1 MSLIKARRNRKKN
14 WMDSRKGKSPRTL
27 ILLLLVVVG
36 IIWYLSYR
44 F

>member
-1 MSLIKARRNRKKN
+1 MSLIKARRNRKKI

>member
-14 WMDSRKGKSPRTL
+14 WMDSRKGKSPRKL

>member
-14 WMDSRKGKSPRTL
+14 WMDARKGKSPRKL

-36 IIWYLSYR
+36 IIWYLSSR

>member
-14 WMDSRKGKSPRTL
+14 WMDTRKGKSPRML